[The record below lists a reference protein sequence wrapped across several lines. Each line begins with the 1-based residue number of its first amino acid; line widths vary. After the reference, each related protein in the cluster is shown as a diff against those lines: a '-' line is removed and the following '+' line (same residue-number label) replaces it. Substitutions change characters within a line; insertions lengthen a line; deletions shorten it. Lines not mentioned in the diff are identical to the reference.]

1 MEGAAVGPGAWSSEH
16 SGAAELTPLGL
27 SGARGLSGAGSACGE
42 QRAQRRVCKA
52 WPCPVP
58 LTALVPSPS
67 AKDAQAAAGQTRN
80 FLVRASCR
88 LRLEPGKEYLIMGL
102 DGSTHDLKGQ

>member
-1 MEGAAVGPGAWSSEH
+1 MEGAAVGPGAWNRER
-16 SGAAELTPLGL
+16 SGAAERAPSASQEGKAAPAGSGGL
-27 SGARGLSGAGSACGE
+27 SVQGLA
-42 QRAQRRVCKA
+42 V
-52 WPCPVP
+52 PVP
-58 LTALVPSPS
+58 LTALVLSPS

-102 DGSTHDLKGQ
+102 DGTTHDLKGQ